1 MQRSTTSTTTTTPTP
16 TTPRRQ
22 FQTPVRTTSTTT
34 TTPAPTTT
42 TEAEYLT
49 EQIPYDTDLVPEDL
63 KSPPPGQTAQPQEGS
78 GQRVRLRNG
87 PEPWEGLVQVYLG
100 DNLGW
105 GFLCDVSNNWTLNEA
120 NVVCNQLGYERLGW
134 KMCYFLATK

>member
-1 MQRSTTSTTTTTPTP
+1 M
-16 TTPRRQ
+16 
-22 FQTPVRTTSTTT
+22 
-34 TTPAPTTT
+34 
-42 TEAEYLT
+42 T

-63 KSPPPGQTAQPQEGS
+63 KSPPPGQVAQPQEGS

-120 NVVCNQLGYERLGW
+120 NVVCNQLGYERLDLDFRGA
-134 KMCYFLATK
+134 KYKSTKIL